1 MKEKGTMTVEAALT
15 LPLFILVLLF
25 IINFLNIFY
34 LQLVIQQGLTHVGN
48 TVGEYFYG
56 VSLLTDVDQFT
67 MSESTGSKAAQLQE
81 SIGSVAGSAS
91 STLEM
96 MNDGVTLEKL
106 PQLVENGTRLYRDVI
121 AVKDSIGAIH
131 VDDVKG
137 YLFASGIDAASGGI
151 VKVMMDQ
158 YIKEMNI
165 NTNLLDGEI
174 KYHVFLLNEGENH
187 DMVLMAVYTYKHS
200 MFTIFFDKIPM
211 RQAVRVHPWIGGST
225 KGIRGPG

>member
-1 MKEKGTMTVEAALT
+1 MTVEATLT

-48 TVGEYFYG
+48 TVGEYFYA
-56 VSLLTDVDQFT
+56 VSLLADVNQFT
-67 MSESTGSKAAQLQE
+67 MSESTSAKAAQLQS
-81 SIGSVAGSAS
+81 SISDVTDSAI
-91 STLEM
+91 STLGM
-96 MNDGVTLEKL
+96 LNDGVTLETL
-106 PQLVENGTRLYRDVI
+106 PQLVENGTQLYNSVI
-121 AVKDSIGAIH
+121 AVKASVGAIN

-151 VKVMMDQ
+151 VKLLMDQ
-158 YIKEMNI
+158 YVEEMNI

-174 KYHVFLLNEGENH
+174 TYHAFLLSEGGNN
-187 DMVLMAVYTYKHS
+187 DLVLMAVYTYKHN
-200 MFTIFFDKIPM
+200 MFTVFFDKIPM